1 MLKKIQARLFWL
13 WLIVLI
19 LVNVIPIGSDKS
31 LNQNRLFEIRLDYFI
46 HAVMIL
52 CFAWIWVHSRI
63 TGVKWF
69 LHRESLKYSV
79 LVLCAGV
86 GLELLQLLVPWRS
99 FNPVDMVYNIMGA
112 ILVVILISVSS
123 LLNSRRQG

>member
-1 MLKKIQARLFWL
+1 MLKKIQTRLFWL
-13 WLIVLI
+13 WLIILI
-19 LVNVIPIGSDKS
+19 LINVIPIGNDANQS
-31 LNQNRLFEIRLDYFI
+31 LNLNKLFEIRLDYFI

-63 TGVKWF
+63 TGVTWF
-69 LHRESLKYSV
+69 TRYEGLKYSV

-99 FNPVDMVYNIMGA
+99 FNPVDMIYNVMGA

-123 LLNSRRQG
+123 LLSSQR

>member
-1 MLKKIQARLFWL
+1 MIKKIQTRLFWL
-13 WLIVLI
+13 WLIILI
-19 LVNVIPIGSDKS
+19 LINVIPIGSDTS
-31 LNQNRLFEIRLDYFI
+31 LNKNRFFEIRLDYFI

-63 TGVKWF
+63 TGVTWF
-69 LHRESLKYSV
+69 KRYEGLKYSV

-86 GLELLQLLVPWRS
+86 CLELLQLLVPWRS
-99 FNPVDMVYNIMGA
+99 FNPVDMIYNVMGA

-123 LLNSRRQG
+123 LLSSQR